1 MIRTFRHRGLE
12 RFFRKG
18 DHRGIIAKTEAR
30 TERILDRLDTIV
42 KPEDMNIPGFK
53 FHQLRGERKGVY
65 AVTVTGNW
73 RITYRFDG
81 KDAIDVDLE
90 DYH

>member
-1 MIRTFRHRGLE
+1 MIRTFGHRGLE

-18 DHRGIIAKTEAR
+18 DHRGILAKSEAR
-30 TERILDRLDTIV
+30 IERMLDRLDASAR
-42 KPEDMNIPGFK
+42 PEDMNIPGYK
-53 FHQLRGERKGVY
+53 FHRLTGDRKDAY

-73 RITYRFDG
+73 RITFRFDG
-81 KDAIDVDLE
+81 EDAVDVDLE

>member
-1 MIRTFRHRGLE
+1 MIRTFKHRGLE

-30 TERILDRLDTIV
+30 TERLLDRLDTV
-42 KPEDMNIPGFK
+42 PRPDDMNIPGFK
-53 FHQLRGERKGVY
+53 FHQLSGSRKGTY

-73 RITYRFDG
+73 RITFRFDG
-81 KDAIDVDLE
+81 EDAFDVYLE

>member
-1 MIRTFRHRGLE
+1 MILSFKHRGLE

-18 DHRGIIAKTEAR
+18 DHRGIISKSETR
-30 TERILDRLDTIV
+30 IERLLDRLDAAV

-53 FHQLRGERKGVY
+53 FHGLTGNRKGSY
-65 AVTVTGNW
+65 SVTVTGNW
-73 RITYRFDG
+73 RITFRFDG
-81 KDAIDVDLE
+81 ENAIDINLE